1 MMMNSCIHFFVF
13 IIVGEYD
20 GVLPPGLPVNPPT
33 HHLVKFD
40 GPSVVLFSFR
50 VVMVFFYDWV
60 SPRFHLFH
68 QWQVES
74 EPISGPMLVDSP
86 SKLDNSV
93 QCLLSDRSNSSKF
106 AWLMMRDVSLSL
118 LCFTVGAS
126 GYNGK
131 GIKKDRSPMNV
142 SLRWFSVSLLLF

>member
-106 AWLMMRDVSLSL
+106 AWLMMRDVSLFYASQL
-118 LCFTVGAS
+118 ERPVTTEKGSRRTVH
-126 GYNGK
+126 
-131 GIKKDRSPMNV
+131 R
-142 SLRWFSVSLLLF
+142 